1 MADNPD
7 WPDVF
12 ATVEDL
18 EARWHKLTDDEQ
30 AIAASKLA
38 DATDILKARCK
49 DWERQPANRLA
60 RICCA
65 MVKRSMQADV
75 QNPNALSQFAQTA
88 GPFSESGTYSNPNG
102 DLYPLRSELKDLGV
116 GKQKAYA
123 VDMST
128 GGVVGR

>member
-1 MADNPD
+1 MTGTLD

-18 EARWHKLTDDEQ
+18 EARWHTLTDSERTV
-30 AIAASKLA
+30 AASKLA

-49 DWERQPANRLA
+49 DWQQQPVNRLA

-65 MVKRSMQADV
+65 MVKRSMQSDV
-75 QNPNALSQFAQTA
+75 QNPNALTQFSQTA

-116 GKQKAYA
+116 GRQKAYA
-123 VDMST
+123 VDMTNGSVM
-128 GGVVGR
+128 GG